1 MSRAFNYNT
10 LFSASGVDGYSLP
23 LNVADFRHILADIAS
38 ASMGLGGTL
47 TVRFQG
53 SIGKEAPTFS
63 SAASSTNRW
72 SYVELI
78 DTNTGETIQGDTGVT
93 ISGSDDLKKVELNV
107 NGLDWICAQI
117 SGYNAP
123 GNVTVFVGAMANG

>member
-1 MSRAFNYNT
+1 MLDGAAADT
-10 LFSASGVDGYSLP
+10 FSGAVGVS
-23 LNVADFRHILADIAS
+23 DFRHLLADIAS

-53 SIGKEAPTFS
+53 AIGKTEPTFS
-63 SAASSTNRW
+63 SAASSSNRW

-78 DTNTGETIQGDTGVT
+78 DTNTGETIQGDVGVT

-107 NGLDWICAQI
+107 NGLDWVCAQV
-117 SGYNAP
+117 SSYNAP
-123 GNVTVFVGAMANG
+123 GNVTVFLHGLENG